1 MSEAQIKASGS
12 RAEWARCG
20 SRSGRAQMAPGGP
33 EIVPKWREKPPE
45 GLEQQSGMP
54 FHRYGHRDL
63 EDRMVSLGLWARQ
76 GPAGLRHLDLQSFQ
90 VMVGCRA
97 YLWFWR
103 VSRQSMIRP
112 LLRAGWTDLYSWL
125 NLDTCQGQPAPVFS
139 FQTTSPLPAR
149 TRIGLFLS
157 TFTPGLSLLF
167 QAHSLRSRFCWL
179 LESSDLNGE
188 N

>member
-1 MSEAQIKASGS
+1 MAKRESTVIWGWTPIRQSLDGPGKAWDST
-12 RAEWARCG
+12 
-20 SRSGRAQMAPGGP
+20 
-33 EIVPKWREKPPE
+33 
-45 GLEQQSGMP
+45 QSGEKGP
-54 FHRYGHRDL
+54 LRVWSSRVECHFRDTVTETQKDMISLVL
-63 EDRMVSLGLWARQ
+63 EAGQ
-76 GPAGLRHLDLQSFQ
+76 CPAELRHLDLQSFQ

>member
-1 MSEAQIKASGS
+1 MDPDQVEP
-12 RAEWARCG
+12 RWLR
-20 SRSGRAQMAPGGP
+20 
-33 EIVPKWREKPPE
+33 E
-45 GLEQQSGMP
+45 GLRLYPSGEKSP
-54 FHRYGHRDL
+54 QRVWSSRVECHFRDTVTETQKDMISLVL
-63 EDRMVSLGLWARQ
+63 EAGQ
-76 GPAGLRHLDLQSFQ
+76 CPAELRHLDLQSFQ

-149 TRIGLFLS
+149 TRIGPFLS